1 MARRRNNIPNV
12 SNTFLQENIEYFI
25 KYHELCK
32 EAQVW
37 NNTSQYWLGKE
48 AERRAQCLLNGD
60 VSGYLQRKKPED
72 LFFKTKKFM

>member
-1 MARRRNNIPNV
+1 MARRRNNTPTV
-12 SNTFLQENIEYFI
+12 ANTFLQENIEYFI

-32 EAQVW
+32 EVRVW
-37 NNTSQYWLGKE
+37 NNSGQYWLGKD

-60 VSGYLQRKKPED
+60 VSGYMQRKKPED